1 MNARHRFRL
10 RRLTAAA
17 CATFASGLISSCS
30 EPADE
35 TTTRSSSQQGDA
47 ETVATDGRSMPPWP
61 APVADVPA
69 RVAAAG
75 LDLGPMGMAEHYHPN
90 LQIVVEGRRVQV
102 PSNIGVDPATGVMS
116 AVHTHET
123 DGTIH
128 IEADT
133 VGEVFTLGHL
143 FTQWGVKLTP
153 SQIGGVEV
161 DNAALQVTSNGRPV
175 EGDPAD
181 LRLEPEQRIVLQVR

>member
-1 MNARHRFRL
+1 
-10 RRLTAAA
+10 
-17 CATFASGLISSCS
+17 
-30 EPADE
+30 
-35 TTTRSSSQQGDA
+35 
-47 ETVATDGRSMPPWP
+47 
-61 APVADVPA
+61 
-69 RVAAAG
+69 
-75 LDLGPMGMAEHYHPN
+75 
-90 LQIVVEGRRVQV
+90 
-102 PSNIGVDPATGVMS
+102 MS

-133 VGEVFTLGHL
+133 VGEVFTLGQL

-153 SQIGGVEV
+153 TQIGGVRV
-161 DNAALQVTSNGRPV
+161 DDGVLEVTSDGTPA